1 MVARAPDLVKQHH
14 RVIDQL
20 RDAVDES
27 PLSCAVKGVVRG
39 ILKFCDAAK
48 LETWTGVNRIAH
60 IAGVADRTVRAMLA
74 KLISAGA
81 VIRVGR
87 QRWDGSTT
95 TSLLTIVPNKMLA
108 FLGVTEQ
115 RSGGADLRSAHDPL
129 PDPPDLDHP
138 KSLSQKNPPYPP
150 FAVPTPHTPRPT
162 AAEAPHLSP
171 IATPT
176 PQADPRPESHPSMK
190 DAHTPEPFT
199 DEENVTNNVAPS
211 LFAYAEENPEPLDAA
226 KPTGASESSGRP
238 EKWACGRDI
247 KDPAGMQRV
256 AVAVAEAITG
266 RKVDPKRGATL
277 TKPVVTLWRALGMP
291 DYDEFERDVRLV
303 AEWAKVSKHRLA
315 ARDIRAEGWDDG
327 IDRSKSVT
335 TICVQRRF
343 LDRLEVAQAWAA
355 NGKRDGADVARQ
367 AKPTTSPDAE
377 RMWTWLVK
385 KAGSASRHVVPTGA
399 TDEETR
405 ALRLASSLRI
415 WTRIM
420 DGDPRFLQ
428 RERAEFIAAWMDSE
442 E

>member
-1 MVARAPDLVKQHH
+1 MVASQTASVKPPQ
-14 RVIDQL
+14 RIIDQL

-27 PLSCAVKGVVRG
+27 SLSCSVKGVVRG

-60 IAGVADRTVRAMLA
+60 IAGVADRTVRTMLA

-95 TSLLTIVPNKMLA
+95 TSLLSIVPNKMLA
-108 FLGVTEQ
+108 FLGVSDQ

-129 PDPPDLDHP
+129 PDPLDQMNDH
-138 KSLSQKNPPYPP
+138 SHLENPPYPP
-150 FAVPTPHTPRPT
+150 FAVPTPHTPSLT
-162 AAEAPHLSP
+162 AAEAPHP
-171 IATPT
+171 IPPTLTP
-176 PQADPRPESHPSMK
+176 PQADERPESHPSMK
-190 DAHTPEPFT
+190 DAHTPEPIT
-199 DEENVTNNVAPS
+199 AEENVTNNAAPS
-211 LFAYAEENPEPLDAA
+211 LFAYAEENPEPLDCA

-247 KDPAGMQRV
+247 EDPAGMQRV

-277 TKPVVTLWRALGMP
+277 TKPVVTLWRALGRP
-291 DYDEFERDVRLV
+291 DYNEFERDVRLV

-343 LDRLEVAQAWAA
+343 LDRLEAAQEWAA
-355 NGKRDGADVARQ
+355 NGKRDGAETVKQ
-367 AKPTTSPDAE
+367 SNPTTSPEAE

-385 KAGSASRHVVPTGA
+385 KAGSSSRHVVPTGT

-405 ALRLASSLRI
+405 ALRLASSLRV
-415 WTRIM
+415 WMKIM